1 MAINLLTI
9 SILALGI
16 LCIVISVIA
25 RYKNNG
31 CIQACTDNTTAE
43 VIEIR
48 ESDGKRFWEN
58 IPPMMFYV
66 WNDYVPVYKFNL
78 NGKFQ
83 EVIGD
88 VCTKDKHNVGETV
101 NIKFNPDDPNNF
113 YTPEDMAKSQKF
125 ATNFLIAGVVILG
138 ILGVIAVL

>member
-1 MAINLLTI
+1 MSVNLLTI

-48 ESDGKRFWEN
+48 ESDGK
-58 IPPMMFYV
+58 
-66 WNDYVPVYKFNL
+66 KFL
-78 NGKFQ
+78 GKHTTY
-83 EVIGD
+83 D
-88 VCTKDKHNVGETV
+88 VLRMERLCPS
-101 NIKFNPDDPNNF
+101 I
-113 YTPEDMAKSQKF
+113 
-125 ATNFLIAGVVILG
+125 
-138 ILGVIAVL
+138 